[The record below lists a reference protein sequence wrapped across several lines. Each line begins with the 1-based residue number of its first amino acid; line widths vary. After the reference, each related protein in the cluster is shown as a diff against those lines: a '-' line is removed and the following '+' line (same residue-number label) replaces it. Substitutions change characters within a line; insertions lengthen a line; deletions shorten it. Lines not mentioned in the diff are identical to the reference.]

1 MTGLLGW
8 GDAYKAMHE
17 SDLIVMWG
25 TDFPYFNFLPTKPS
39 IVQIDRRGEVLGRRC
54 RLDLGICG
62 DVGATVD
69 ALLGMVE
76 EKKDSDHLDASLK
89 RHAKDVKDMNAY
101 MDGND
106 KESPI
111 RPEQV
116 TTAVNKHA
124 APDAVFT
131 VDTGTPCIWSARFL
145 CSTLGR
151 KTLASFNHGSMAN
164 AMPMAIGAQ
173 KAYPNRQVVALCG
186 DGGLSML
193 LGDLITIAQYNL
205 PVKLVVYN
213 NDCLDFIQLEMQ
225 AAGLIPW
232 GINLDNPSFAAVAD
246 AVGIKGFV
254 LDKSSQVDQ
263 MVKTFLDYPGAA
275 LLDARVDRDAIALPP
290 YISLGQAADFSLA
303 MVKQTL
309 TGEVKQVWNTL
320 AGNRKLFK
328 P

>member
-1 MTGLLGW
+1 M
-8 GDAYKAMHE
+8 
-17 SDLIVMWG
+17 
-25 TDFPYFNFLPTKPS
+25 
-39 IVQIDRRGEVLGRRC
+39 
-54 RLDLGICG
+54 
-62 DVGATVD
+62 
-69 ALLGMVE
+69 
-76 EKKDSDHLDASLK
+76 
-89 RHAKDVKDMNAY
+89 
-101 MDGND
+101 ND

-116 TTAVNKHA
+116 TTAVNKYA

-193 LGDLITIAQYNL
+193 LGDLITIAQYKL
-205 PVKLVVYN
+205 PVKLMVYN

-254 LDKSSQVDQ
+254 LDKSSQVDE
-263 MVKTFLDYPGAA
+263 MVQAFLKYPGAA